1 MLSVLADHVAAAR
14 RRLDPEV
21 FDYYAAG
28 SGDEL
33 SVGEAEAAWRSFRLR
48 PRVLRDVSAVDL
60 TTDLLGSATAAPF
73 LVAPTAFQGLA
84 HPEGECAT
92 VAGAAEAGCL
102 TVISTRAS
110 RTLEDIGAAAA
121 GPWWF
126 QAYAMRDRGLTEKLV
141 VRAAHAGAR
150 AVVLTVDTPYVAR
163 KSTIGDARIAI
174 PDDHFLINLAQ
185 HVLPGGDAREAAEQD
200 PSVTEEFIARL
211 SEVSGLPVVV
221 KGVLR
226 GDEAA
231 RCVAAGAA
239 AVIVSTHGG
248 RQLDR
253 ALPSALALPD
263 VLEAIGGRVP
273 VLVDGGVR
281 SGTDA
286 LIALALGAD
295 AVLVGRPALWALAAG
310 GAPAVTAMLAELAA
324 DLRQVMAIAGAA
336 GPADLD
342 PTMVV
347 RSAGFR
353 ASSSSA

>member
-1 MLSVLADHVAAAR
+1 
-14 RRLDPEV
+14 
-21 FDYYAAG
+21 
-28 SGDEL
+28 
-33 SVGEAEAAWRSFRLR
+33 
-48 PRVLRDVSAVDL
+48 
-60 TTDLLGSATAAPF
+60 
-73 LVAPTAFQGLA
+73 
-84 HPEGECAT
+84 
-92 VAGAAEAGCL
+92 
-102 TVISTRAS
+102 
-110 RTLEDIGAAAA
+110 
-121 GPWWF
+121 
-126 QAYAMRDRGLTEKLV
+126 
-141 VRAAHAGAR
+141 
-150 AVVLTVDTPYVAR
+150 VLTVDTPYVAR
-163 KSTIGDARIAI
+163 KNTVGDARIAI

-185 HVLPGGDAREAAEQD
+185 HLLPGGDARAAAEQD

-211 SEVSGLPVVV
+211 SEVSGLPIVV

-263 VLEAIGGRVP
+263 VLDAIGGRVP